1 MAGFPPGTQRSSG
14 TVAAMRRIVRREG
27 VRGLTGRIGGRIWY
41 SNDKFICRRSLTTP
55 TRAFEP
61 PLRSHARRFTAA
73 TNEFCAIY
81 REFTDD
87 TAFMERFTG
96 KVWCHVAFVDDD
108 PAAFLWT
115 SLGDCEFPSPLNT
128 SVRLGQG
135 DAYVMELYTRPAYR
149 GKGLALLLYN
159 TLSEELRGLGFK
171 RAFLSVDV
179 ANRAPLRAME
189 KAGYD
194 QLYLLLI
201 RRRAPFERLIA
212 TPCLPE
218 YEGGLRIERIGS
230 GLLPFRRPRWAITVM
245 EPGVVGSLPG

>member
-1 MAGFPPGTQRSSG
+1 M
-14 TVAAMRRIVRREG
+14 
-27 VRGLTGRIGGRIWY
+27 
-41 SNDKFICRRSLTTP
+41 N
-55 TRAFEP
+55 
-61 PLRSHARRFTAA
+61 
-73 TNEFCAIY
+73 
-81 REFTDD
+81 
-87 TAFMERFTG
+87 RFTG
-96 KVWCHVAFVDDD
+96 EVLCHIAFVDDV
-108 PAAFLWT
+108 PASFLWT
-115 SLGDCEFPSPLNT
+115 SLGDCQIRRLNA

-135 DAYVMELYTRPAYR
+135 DAYLMESYTRPEYR
-149 GKGLALLLYN
+149 GKGLGLFVYN
-159 TLSEELRGLGFK
+159 TASDELEGLGYK
-171 RAFLSVDV
+171 RVFTSADV
-179 ANRAPLRAME
+179 ANRSSLRAME

>member
-27 VRGLTGRIGGRIWY
+27 FRGLIGRIGGRIWY
-41 SNDKFICRRSLTTP
+41 SNDKFICRRSLTTSMN
-55 TRAFEP
+55 AFEP

-115 SLGDCEFPSPLNT
+115 SLGDCQIPRLNA
-128 SVRLGQG
+128 SLRLSQG
-135 DAYVMELYTRPAYR
+135 DAYLMESYTRPAYR
-149 GKGLALLLYN
+149 GKGLGLFVYN
-159 TLSEELRGLGFK
+159 TPSEELAGLGYK
-171 RAFLSVDV
+171 RVFTSADV
-179 ANRAPLRAME
+179 ANRASLRIIE
-189 KAGYD
+189 KSGYD
-194 QLYLLLI
+194 QYYLLLI
-201 RRRAPFERLIA
+201 RRLAPFERLIA
-212 TPCLPE
+212 TPCRPE

-230 GLLPFRRPRWAITVM
+230 GLLPFRRPRWALTVI
-245 EPGVVGSLPG
+245 EPEAEGSLLR